1 MGGQYIEAMLRSLT
15 GRFLRLPAAG
25 ARQCPLCRQWSGDPL
40 CGDCRSRF
48 VPQVPRCPQC
58 ALRLPADEAP
68 CPHCIRHPLPFQS
81 CICAGD
87 YGFPWDRL
95 VTRLKFHGEVGEAAP
110 LASALAGAVRQ
121 AQRTMPVPTQPKD
134 ALLVLPVP
142 LSPARL
148 AERGLNQSWEIAR
161 RVARALG
168 LAAQADALVRLRD
181 TPHQVGLSRQQ
192 RLQNLQGALCV
203 EPVRQRAIEGR
214 DIALVDDVM
223 TTGAT
228 AAACAEVL
236 LRAGAASVQAWVVA
250 RTPAPEA

>member
-1 MGGQYIEAMLRSLT
+1 MLRSWT

-25 ARQCPLCRQWSGDPL
+25 PRQCPLCRQWCGEPL
-40 CGDCRSRF
+40 CSACRSRF
-48 VPQVPRCPQC
+48 AARVPRCRLC
-58 ALRLPADEAP
+58 ALRLPADDAP
-68 CPHCIRHPLPFQS
+68 CPGCTRHPLPFQRS
-81 CICAGD
+81 VCAGD

-95 VTRLKFHGEVGEAAP
+95 ITRLKFHGEVMEAAP
-110 LASALAGAVRQ
+110 LASALARAVRQ
-121 AQRTMPVPTQPKD
+121 AGGFTDVLM
-134 ALLVLPVP
+134 LPVP

-148 AERGLNQSWEIAR
+148 AGRGLNQSWEIGR
-161 RVARALG
+161 RVARELG
-168 LAAQADALVRLRD
+168 LAGRADALLRLRD
-181 TPHQVGLSRQQ
+181 TPHQVGLSRVQ

-203 EPVRQRAIEGR
+203 EPAHERAIEGR

-250 RTPAPEA
+250 RTPAPDE